1 MNVVDSFIDDVQLAE
16 SNLFIVILISI
27 GQSKKGFENG

>member
-1 MNVVDSFIDDVQLAE
+1 MNEVESFIDDVQLTE

-27 GQSKKGFENG
+27 GQSKNGFENG